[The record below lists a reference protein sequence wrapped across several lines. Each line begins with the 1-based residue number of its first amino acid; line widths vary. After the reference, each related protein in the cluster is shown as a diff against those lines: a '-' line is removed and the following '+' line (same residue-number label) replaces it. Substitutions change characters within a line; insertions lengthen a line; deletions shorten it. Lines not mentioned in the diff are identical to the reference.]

1 MLCRLSD
8 MLRRYRQNERGVIS
22 VMAAGALVLALAVAM
37 IVIDSGS
44 MLYAR
49 RSLQAATDA
58 AALGAVRQIGD
69 ANAAEAASSAI
80 FAMNGYSYGG
90 DDMTVPGVYQADP
103 AKQPQNRFT
112 PEGGGVDPT
121 DINAVRVTK
130 HAQSPTYFARLFGF
144 GDVTAISAISTAAY
158 TKTAS
163 FSAGTRLASLNGG
176 LANQLLGGLLGTTVN
191 LDLVDYTA
199 LAHANVDAIAFLDAL
214 ASEMNVTAGSTYG
227 DLLETDVTLGDLA
240 TAALALDNEDCT
252 GDGCT
257 GALDAMAKLPAGPSV
272 SLDDILGAA
281 PFLERTIGSV
291 GSSANGD
298 QRFNLYDLVSGTAM
312 AAGAG
317 QTVGFDFTASGFAPL
332 ASVSGTVMV
341 GEPMAHMAVG
351 KVGDSVRTSQVTVQ
365 LVAIIDTDIPELVDS
380 KITVPIRITSAEGV
394 ATVAAIPCARD
405 ATMVTLSGTTGA
417 VAAYYGT
424 ESDTNPKIATIEA
437 TVPLLGTV
445 PVMDLKASGSY
456 PVGSGGPA
464 DVNFTQTNIDDG
476 DVKTVSS
483 GVSALAGL
491 GGAIAIQQVSLV
503 GVTVPGLSSTLS
515 TVLPAVTS
523 AVNSGFSSLD
533 PVLDS
538 LLTTL
543 GVNIAE
549 MDMIV
554 HGARCNA
561 PVLVS

>member
-1 MLCRLSD
+1 MPCRLSD
-8 MLRRYRQNERGVIS
+8 MLRRYRRNERGVIS

-37 IVIDSGS
+37 VVIDSGS

-90 DDMTVPGVYQADP
+90 DDMTVPGVYEADP
-103 AKQPQNRFT
+103 AKQPESRFT
-112 PEGGGVDPT
+112 PAGGGGNPT

-130 HAQSPTYFARLFGF
+130 YAQSPTYFARLFGF

-163 FSAGTRLASLNGG
+163 FSAGTRLASLNDG

-214 ASEMNVTAGSTYG
+214 ATVKSLDAGTDTYG

-240 TAALALDNEDCT
+240 IAAQALDSEDCT
-252 GDGCT
+252 GEGCT

-272 SLDDILGAA
+272 SLGDILGAA

-298 QRFNLYDLVSGTAM
+298 QSFNLYDLVSGTAM
-312 AAGAG
+312 AAGTG
-317 QTVGFDFTASGFAPL
+317 QAVAFDFTASGLAPL
-332 ASVSGTVMV
+332 ASVSGTITV
-341 GEPMAHMAVG
+341 GEPMAHMAIG
-351 KVGDSVRTSQVTVQ
+351 KVGDSVQTSQVTVQ
-365 LVAIIDTDIPELVDS
+365 IEATIDTGIPALVDS
-380 KITVPIRITSAEGV
+380 KITVPIRITAAEGV

-417 VAAYYGT
+417 VTARYGT
-424 ESDTNPKIATIEA
+424 EGDST
-437 TVPLLGTV
+437 
-445 PVMDLKASGSY
+445 PVISVKVGGLVDIVELNAGGA
-456 PVGSGGPA
+456 VQLGSGAPTP
-464 DVNFTQTNIDDG
+464 VSFTQDDIDNETL
-476 DVKTVSS
+476 KTISS
-483 GVSALAGL
+483 NGSVLSGL
-491 GGAIAIQQVSLV
+491 GNAFHISGTRILGLSIPGLDVLLNTIQS
-503 GVTVPGLSSTLS
+503 TVPGVVSSAS
-515 TVLPAVTS
+515 TA
-523 AVNSGFSSLD
+523 LD

-543 GVNIAE
+543 GVNIGE